1 MSQQPITIDDIFEL
15 FRESERQRKEQQ
27 QLFLQSLQQYR
38 QTSEQSLQQ
47 YRQTAEREMAE
58 LRKTVDRTSQQIEQ
72 TNKQIGGITSRWG
85 EFVENLVRPA
95 AVKLFRAKGIE
106 VHFTTLQVED
116 QDVQGSIEIDVLA
129 ENTNEVVAIEVKSH
143 LEVRNVKRFLAT
155 LERFK
160 TALPKYQNYKLY
172 GAIAGIKVDERA
184 DAYAIQEGLFLIKPS
199 GDAVA
204 IANDQQFVAKT
215 W

>member
-1 MSQQPITIDDIFEL
+1 MGRIC
-15 FRESERQRKEQQ
+15 RE
-27 QLFLQSLQQYR
+27 F
-38 QTSEQSLQQ
+38 
-47 YRQTAEREMAE
+47 
-58 LRKTVDRTSQQIEQ
+58 I
-72 TNKQIGGITSRWG
+72 
-85 EFVENLVRPA
+85 RPA

-106 VHFTTLQVED
+106 VHFTALRVEA

-184 DAYAIQEGLFLIKPS
+184 DAYAVQEGLSLIKPS
-199 GDAVA
+199 GDTVA
-204 IANDQQFVAKT
+204 ISNDQQFLAKT

>member
-1 MSQQPITIDDIFEL
+1 MPQRPVTIDDIFDL
-15 FRESERQRKEQQ
+15 FRESERQRQEQQ
-27 QLFLQSLQQYR
+27 QI
-38 QTSEQSLQQ
+38 T
-47 YRQTAEREMAE
+47 EREMAE
-58 LRKTVDRTSQQIEQ
+58 LRKTVDRTSEQIEQ

>member
-1 MSQQPITIDDIFEL
+1 MTQSPVTIDDIFEL
-15 FRESERQRKEQQ
+15 FRESERQRQEQQ
-27 QLFLQSLQQYR
+27 QI
-38 QTSEQSLQQ
+38 T
-47 YRQTAEREMAE
+47 EREMAE
-58 LRKTVDRTSQQIEQ
+58 LRQTVDRTSQQIEQ

-95 AVKLFRAKGIE
+95 AVRLFRAKDLE
-106 VHFTTLQVED
+106 VHFTALRVEA
-116 QDVQGSIEIDVLA
+116 QDEQGSIEIDVLA

-143 LEVRNVKRFLAT
+143 LDVRDVKRFLAT

-160 TALPKYQNYKLY
+160 TALPKYKSYKLY

-184 DAYAIQEGLFLIKPS
+184 DTYAVQEGLFLIKLS
-199 GDAVA
+199 GDTVA
-204 IANDQQFVAKT
+204 IANDQNFVAKT

>member
-1 MSQQPITIDDIFEL
+1 MPQRPVTIGDIFDL
-15 FRESERQRKEQQ
+15 FRESERQRQEQQ
-27 QLFLQSLQQYR
+27 QI
-38 QTSEQSLQQ
+38 T
-47 YRQTAEREMAE
+47 EREMAE

-72 TNKQIGGITSRWG
+72 TNKQIGGSTSRWG

-106 VHFTTLQVED
+106 VHFTALRVEA
-116 QDVQGSIEIDVLA
+116 QDEQGSIEIDVLA

-143 LEVRNVKRFLAT
+143 LDVRDVKRFSAT

-160 TALPKYQNYKLY
+160 KALPKYKSYKLY
-172 GAIAGIKVDERA
+172 GAIAGIKVDEIA
-184 DAYAIQEGLFLIKPS
+184 DTYAVQEGLFLIKLL
-199 GDAVA
+199 GDTVA
-204 IANDQQFVAKT
+204 IANAQNFVAKT

>member
-1 MSQQPITIDDIFEL
+1 MPQRPVTIDDIFEL
-15 FRESERQRKEQQ
+15 FRESERQRQEQQ
-27 QLFLQSLQQYR
+27 QI
-38 QTSEQSLQQ
+38 T
-47 YRQTAEREMAE
+47 EREMAE

-106 VHFTTLQVED
+106 VHFTALRVEA
-116 QDVQGSIEIDVLA
+116 QDAQGSIEIDVLA

-143 LEVRNVKRFLAT
+143 LEIRNVKRFLAT

-172 GAIAGIKVDERA
+172 GAIAGIKIDERA
-184 DAYAIQEGLFLIKPS
+184 DAYAVQEGLFLIKPS
-199 GDAVA
+199 GDTVA

>member
-1 MSQQPITIDDIFEL
+1 MPQSPVTIDDIFEL
-15 FRESERQRKEQQ
+15 FRESERQRQEQQ
-27 QLFLQSLQQYR
+27 QI
-38 QTSEQSLQQ
+38 T
-47 YRQTAEREMAE
+47 EREMAE
-58 LRKTVDRTSQQIEQ
+58 LRQTVDRTSQQIEQ

-95 AVKLFRAKGIE
+95 AVRLFRAKDLE
-106 VHFTTLQVED
+106 VHFTALRVEA
-116 QDVQGSIEIDVLA
+116 QDEQGSIEIDVLA

-143 LEVRNVKRFLAT
+143 LDVRDVKRFLAT

-160 TALPKYQNYKLY
+160 TALPKYKSYKLY

-184 DAYAIQEGLFLIKPS
+184 DTYAVQEGLFLIKLS
-199 GDAVA
+199 GDTVA
-204 IANDQQFVAKT
+204 IANDQNFVAKT

>member
-1 MSQQPITIDDIFEL
+1 MSQRPVTIDDIYEL

-27 QLFLQSLQQYR
+27 QSLQEY
-38 QTSEQSLQQ
+38 QQ
-47 YRQTAEREMAE
+47 NSEREMVE
-58 LRKTVDRTSQQIEQ
+58 LRKIVAQ
-72 TNKQIGGITSRWG
+72 TNKQVGGITSRWG

-95 AVKLFRAKGIE
+95 AVRLFREKGIE
-106 VHFTTLQVED
+106 VHFTALRVEA
-116 QDVQGSIEIDVLA
+116 QDNDGSIGIDVLA

-143 LEVRNVKRFLAT
+143 LEVRDVKRFLVT

-160 TALPKYQNYKLY
+160 KALPKYQSYKLY

-184 DAYAIQEGLFLIKPS
+184 DLYAVQEGLFLIKPS
-199 GDAVA
+199 GDTVA
-204 IANDQQFVAKT
+204 IANDHNFVAKT

>member
-1 MSQQPITIDDIFEL
+1 MSQRPVTIDDIFEL

-27 QLFLQSLQQYR
+27 QVFQQSLENYKQTSEESLQRYK
-38 QTSEQSLQQ
+38 QTSEQ
-47 YRQTAEREMAE
+47 EMAD
-58 LRKTVDRTSQQIEQ
+58 LKKIVAQ
-72 TNKQIGGITSRWG
+72 TNKQVGGITSRWG

-95 AVKLFRAKGIE
+95 AVRMFRKKGIE
-106 VHFTTLQVED
+106 VHFTALRVEA
-116 QDVQGSIEIDVLA
+116 QDDKGSIEIDVLA

-143 LEVRNVKRFLAT
+143 LEVRDVKRFLVT

-160 TALPKYQNYKLY
+160 QALPKYQNYKLY

-184 DAYAIQEGLFLIKPS
+184 DEYATQEGLFLIKPS
-199 GDAVA
+199 GDSVE
-204 IANDQQFVAKT
+204 IVNDQNFAAKT